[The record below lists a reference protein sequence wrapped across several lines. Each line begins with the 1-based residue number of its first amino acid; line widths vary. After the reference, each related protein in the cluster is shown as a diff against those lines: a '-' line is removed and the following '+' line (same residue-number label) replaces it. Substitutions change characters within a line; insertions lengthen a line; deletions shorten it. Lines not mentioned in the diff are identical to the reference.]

1 MTFTKLEF
9 TSETLPDG
17 NAIEVMKDYLGRE
30 ICHIEINLPEGA
42 TEIDYRLDLHVS
54 ETAKWGYWTQ
64 LAATHERTDKLR
76 EDGNDDV
83 ILTMAD
89 VPILM
94 RSPGMEDFVV
104 KTGDLL
110 VLSQARSAQFTLPR
124 AARGW
129 SVRLPHRILHAAI
142 PDLDEAP
149 LRGVSRQAPGMF
161 LLRSYVQATAQE
173 RFDDPS
179 ITAMAAR
186 HLQDLI
192 ALVLRGGDRHGGET
206 VPGLV
211 SSSRR
216 KVIEADM
223 LAHLGKPNLDLEWI
237 AARQGVSVRHVQR
250 LFASQGTSFSDELRR
265 MRLEKAVAALSDERN
280 ADRTILS
287 IAMDLG
293 FLDAPTFNRSF
304 KRHFGFTPGE
314 MRPRR

>member
-54 ETAKWGYWTQ
+54 GTTKWGYWTQ

-89 VPILM
+89 TPILM
-94 RSPGMEDFVV
+94 RSAGMEDFVV
-104 KTGDLL
+104 KTGDML
-110 VLSQARSAQFTLPR
+110 VLSQARSTQFTLPR

-129 SVRLPHRILHAAI
+129 SVRLPHKVLHDAVA
-142 PDLDEAP
+142 DLGEAP
-149 LRGVSRQAPGMF
+149 LRGVSRQAPGML
-161 LLRSYVQATAQE
+161 LLRSYLQATAHE
-173 RFDDPS
+173 RFNDPGM
-179 ITAMAAR
+179 TAMAAR

-192 ALVLRGGDRHGGET
+192 ALTLSSGDQRGVET
-206 VPGLV
+206 MEGVV
-211 SSSRR
+211 SRSRR

-223 LAHLGKPNLDLEWI
+223 LAHLGKPTLNLEWI

-265 MRLEKAVAALSDERN
+265 MRLEKAAAVLSDERN

-293 FLDAPTFNRSF
+293 FFDTPTFNRSF

-314 MRPRR
+314 LRPRR